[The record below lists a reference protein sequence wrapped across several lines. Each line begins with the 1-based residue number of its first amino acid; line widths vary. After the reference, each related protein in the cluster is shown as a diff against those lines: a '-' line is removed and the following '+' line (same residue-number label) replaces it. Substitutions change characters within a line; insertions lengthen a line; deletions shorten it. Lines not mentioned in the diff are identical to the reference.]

1 MAKTGR
7 PKAEIDWSEVDKYL
21 KAQCDGVGIAAILG
35 IAADTLYNACER
47 DNKMTFSAYSQTKKA
62 EGKELLRQKQIEVAM
77 DGDKTMLVWL
87 GKQYLDQSDKVA
99 ASNINLNKTA
109 LSDMT
114 DEELNAE
121 IQRLDSIRNAG
132 KETT

>member
-1 MAKTGR
+1 
-7 PKAEIDWSEVDKYL
+7 
-21 KAQCDGVGIAAILG
+21 
-35 IAADTLYNACER
+35 
-47 DNKMTFSAYSQTKKA
+47 
-62 EGKELLRQKQIEVAM
+62 M
-77 DGDKTMLVWL
+77 DGDKTMLVLL

-99 ASNINLNKTA
+99 ANNINQNKTA